1 MGFVCK
7 IQKSFVFYIPE
18 VQKMTEKLL
27 QFIWQFQ
34 YLNQHSLTST
44 EGASLHIIRPGTL
57 NKHQGPDFTN
67 AQIILDGTTWAGNIE
82 IHISSSQWKKH
93 KHDHDIKYDNV
104 ILHVVWAFD
113 EDTMNSRGQKVPT
126 LELKDRVSN
135 LLLQRYERL
144 MQPGNFVPCAE
155 HLPALNYLQWTAW
168 KQRLA
173 IERLERK
180 SAEIIDQLG
189 ITKSNWEEIFWW
201 MLAKNFGIKV
211 NAHAFELIARSIPVK
226 FLAKKKS
233 NLILI
238 EALLFGQAGLLQQ
251 DFEDDYPKLL
261 QKEYY
266 FMARNNSLQ
275 ANHISP
281 AFLRMRPANF
291 PTIRLAQLAQLICK
305 SSHLFSKI
313 LEIET
318 IIEIR
323 ELLDVSA
330 NDYWHYHY
338 TFDNLTPF
346 KPKKLGTQMID
357 NIIINTII
365 PILFTYGKYKNDDSN
380 KEKALHWLSHIASE
394 KNSIIN
400 AWKLNGISSSN
411 ALESQALMELKNN
424 YCNFNKCLDCTVG
437 FYILRQHAS

>member
-1 MGFVCK
+1 
-7 IQKSFVFYIPE
+7 
-18 VQKMTEKLL
+18 MTEKLL

-34 YLNQHSLTST
+34 YLNKHTLTTS
-44 EGASLHIIRPGTL
+44 EGIALQIIRPGTL

-93 KHDHDIKYDNV
+93 KHNLDKKYDNV
-104 ILHVVWAFD
+104 ILHVVWSFD
-113 EDTMNSRGQKVPT
+113 EDTINSRGQIIPT
-126 LELKDRVSN
+126 IELKDRVSN
-135 LLLQRYERL
+135 LLLQRYQSL
-144 MQPGNFVPCAE
+144 MESNTFIPCAE
-155 HLPALNYLQWTAW
+155 QLPVLNYLQWAAW

-180 SAEIIDQLG
+180 SEETLQQLDT
-189 ITKSNWEEIFWW
+189 IKSHWEEIFWW

-211 NAHAFELIARSIPVK
+211 NAHAFELIAKSIPLK
-226 FLAKKKS
+226 LLAKKKS
-233 NLILI
+233 QLIII
-238 EALLFGQAGLLQQ
+238 EALLLGQAGLLQHQ
-251 DFEDDYPKLL
+251 FEDDYPKLL

-266 FMARNNSLQ
+266 FIAKNNAL
-275 ANHISP
+275 HPIYISP

-305 SSHLFSKI
+305 STHLFSRI

-318 IIEIR
+318 IKEIR

-338 TFDNLTPF
+338 TFDNPTPF
-346 KPKKLGTQMID
+346 KPKRLGTQMID

-365 PILFTYGKYKNDDSN
+365 PILFAYGMQKNEDLY
-380 KEKALHWLSHIASE
+380 KEKALHWLSYISSE

-400 AWKLNGISSSN
+400 DWKMNGVSSSN
-411 ALESQALMELKNN
+411 ALESQGLMELKNN
-424 YCNFNKCLDCTVG
+424 YCNFKKCLDCTVG
-437 FYILRQHAS
+437 FHVLKQQAS